1 MRFYLDSAQPDEIRF
16 AANALHVAGVTTNPA
31 ILQRART
38 PSISQ
43 LLDTVVATQRRDWKL
58 WLQLRRGST
67 SEVMEQAEQINEALI
82 ERTGGLLAGPT
93 IVYKL
98 LPDREGL
105 IAATT
110 LIRQGAE
117 VCLTGIANPTQAL
130 ALSSLPEI
138 SEQREGQLVT
148 EGPPASRNPHMP
160 GYLACYVGRND
171 DAGRDGTKTVLRI
184 NDLLV
189 ANGRRTRVLAAS
201 IRTSEKLTELI
212 RRLARR
218 KSNVVDVTLSIE
230 LLRDLVHD
238 KVTHAA
244 TVEFDQLED
253 IPL

>member
-16 AANALHVAGVTTNPA
+16 AANALHVAGVTTNPS

-43 LLDTVVATQRRDWKL
+43 LLDTVVATQRRDWKV
-58 WLQLRRGST
+58 WLQLRRGSA
-67 SEVMEQAEQINEALI
+67 SEVIAQAERINEALI

-110 LIRQGAE
+110 LIRQGTE

-138 SEQREGQLVT
+138 SEQGEGQLVT

-160 GYLACYVGRND
+160 AHLACYVGRND

-218 KSNVVDVTLSIE
+218 KSNVVDVTLSFE

-238 KVTHAA
+238 KVTHTA